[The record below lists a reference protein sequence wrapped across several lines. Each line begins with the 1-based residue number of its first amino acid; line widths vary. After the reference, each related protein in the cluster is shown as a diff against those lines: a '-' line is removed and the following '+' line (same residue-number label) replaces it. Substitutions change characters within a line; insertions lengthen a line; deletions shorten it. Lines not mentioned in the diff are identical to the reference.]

1 MDTLTT
7 RGIWRQGLWGN
18 NPGLVQLL
26 GLCPLLAVS
35 RSLEAGLG
43 LGLATLL
50 VLCGT
55 NVLVALARKA
65 IDPRVRLPACVL
77 VIAAFVTTVDLAF
90 RAFAFPLY
98 QDIGLFIPLIVTNC
112 VILARAEACALR
124 ATPWLA
130 LQDGL
135 AHGLGFAAVLAVL
148 GFAREHAGLAI
159 AVLPAGAFFGLALLV
174 AARTAW
180 HARWSRP
187 AAPPAGSSTG
197 SPAPEQAP

>member
-1 MDTLTT
+1 MDALTP
-7 RGIWRQGLWGN
+7 REIWRQGLWSN

-55 NVLVALARKA
+55 NVLVALARRA

-77 VIAAFVTTVDLAF
+77 IIAAFVTAVDLAF
-90 RAFAFPLY
+90 RAYAFPLY

-124 ATPWLA
+124 ATPWVA

-159 AVLPAGAFFGLALLV
+159 AGLPAGAFFGLALLV
-174 AARTAW
+174 AARNAW
-180 HARWSRP
+180 LARGSRP
-187 AAPPAGSSTG
+187 AAPTG
-197 SPAPEQAP
+197 AAPLPEQAP